1 MAGNKAQKQ
10 KLLQILDILFHETD
24 ENHPLS
30 AEKICELL
38 ADRGITAE
46 RKSIYSDISVL
57 KDLDYDVIHTRIGEG
72 GFFLAQRDFEIA
84 EVRLLM
90 DAVQSAGFITAK
102 KTRDLL
108 AKLNRLVSDYQAED
122 LRSQVFVDARNK
134 FDNEEIYYNID
145 KINTAINEG
154 KKISFNYYK
163 RIIPDGSVSV
173 KSVAKSFKV
182 SPYALLWSDDHYY
195 LIGNNEK
202 YDNLMHLRVD
212 RMKRVE
218 ILEDDYSRD
227 FSEVS
232 KYKNFFDV
240 ADYSRKTFKMFGG
253 EQKMIELRCQ
263 NEMIEEVLDKFGNNA
278 PIRPQEDGTFLVR
291 TNALI
296 SDGLISWILGFD
308 KIEVLAPMELR
319 KQLSERVKKLNQ
331 LYKDL

>member
-10 KLLQILDILFHETD
+10 KLIQILDILFHETD
-24 ENHPLS
+24 EEHPLS
-30 AEKICELL
+30 AEKICEIL
-38 ADRGITAE
+38 ADRQISAE
-46 RKSIYSDISVL
+46 RKSIYSDIAVL
-57 KDLDYDVIHTRIGEG
+57 KDLDYDIIHTRAGDG

-108 AKLNRLVSDYQAED
+108 AKLNRLVSDYQAEQ
-122 LRSQVFVDARNK
+122 LRNQVFVDARNK

-145 KINTAINEG
+145 KINSAIIQG
-154 KKISFNYYK
+154 KKITFNYYK
-163 RIIPDGSVSV
+163 RIIPEGSVSV
-173 KSVAKSFKV
+173 KSVGKIFKI
-182 SPYALLWSDDHYY
+182 SPYAMIWSDDHYY

-202 YDNLMHLRVD
+202 YDNLIHLRID

-218 ILEDDYSRD
+218 VLEEEYSRD

-232 KYKNFFDV
+232 KYKTFFDV
-240 ADYSRKTFKMFGG
+240 ADYSRKAFKMYGG
-253 EQKMIELRCQ
+253 EQKMIELRCS
-263 NEMIEEVLDKFGNNA
+263 NEIIEEVLDRFGMNA

-291 TNALI
+291 VNAMI

-308 KIEVLAPMELR
+308 EIEVLAPMELR
-319 KQLSERVKKLNQ
+319 KQLSVRVKKLADM
-331 LYKDL
+331 YKDL